1 MKIEKSSNDS
11 AFRGQRSLTAEEAE
25 GGTSGGESGECG
37 VLEGRG
43 SEASAVPLAK
53 RKNTLAGAYS
63 HFGLVKREGYNS
75 RGPA

>member
-1 MKIEKSSNDS
+1 MQIEKSSKD
-11 AFRGQRSLTAEEAE
+11 ATFRGQRSLTAEEAE
-25 GGTSGGESGECG
+25 GGPCGGESGQCG

-63 HFGLVKREGYNS
+63 HFGLVKRGEYNS